1 MGMLHYHEAI
11 AEGGIKGLQAQQRD
25 WSPFVAHFTRSA
37 AMKLLWKSLP
47 KPLDSTAVRTGLASA
62 DILSAQSFEAIINSG
77 ILRVSKPPPASD
89 ADARICLSECTLPGL
104 ISHAERFGR
113 FGLVFNKT
121 DLFAYGGRPCAYVS
135 SATYGKLAA
144 DRNRSPEMRELFNL
158 ANVLTLPGFGKV
170 QDFTHEREW
179 RVMRDIDLTALKPV
193 AYVIPSVDWLG
204 KLPAGCAASTPTIPL
219 TLLHR
224 WGV

>member
-37 AMKLLWKSLP
+37 AMKQLWRTLA
-47 KPLDSTAVRTGLASA
+47 KPLDSSAVRAGLSQA
-62 DILSAQSFEAIINSG
+62 DMLSHQSFEGIINSG
-77 ILRVSKPPPASD
+77 SLRVSKPPPASD
-89 ADARICLSECTLPGL
+89 ADARVCFSECTLPGL

-113 FGLVFNKT
+113 FGLVFGKS
-121 DLFAYGGRPCAYVS
+121 DLFGHGGRPCVYVS
-135 SATYGKLAA
+135 SKTYGKLAA
-144 DRNRSPEMRELFNL
+144 DRGRSPEMRELFNL
-158 ANVLTLPGFGKV
+158 ANVLSPPGYGKV

-179 RVMRDIDLTALKPV
+179 RIMRDIDLAVLKPV
-193 AYVIPSVDWLG
+193 AYVVPSVDWLG
-204 KLPAGCAASTPTIPL
+204 RLPAGCTLTTPVIPL